1 MDRAIFFA
9 KARARLFGGA
19 LSQPQVEGLDA
30 LLDECAA
37 RGLADARCVAYVLA
51 TACHETGHAM
61 QPVREIGRGKG
72 RAYGAPDARSG
83 LVYYGRGYVQL
94 TWKANYERLGKRL
107 GVDLLGAPDRA
118 LEPRLAAAILI
129 AGMVEGLFSGRR
141 LAEFFSPDKTDWI
154 GARRIVNGLD
164 RADIVAGY
172 ARAFH
177 DALRAA
183 SAAPATPASSVAAPL
198 SSPPPSTK
206 RSETMKGYRTIAF
219 NAAVAAIGFAQSI
232 DWVSVLGSQR
242 AGVALTGIALVNMI
256 LRGVTDGPVGA
267 AQPKV

>member
-19 LSQPQVEGLDA
+19 LSQPQVDGLDA

-37 RGLADARCVAYVLA
+37 HGVADARCVAYILA
-51 TACHETGHAM
+51 TAFHETGRTM
-61 QPVREIGRGKG
+61 RPVREVGRGKG
-72 RAYGAPDARSG
+72 HAYGAPDARSG

-94 TWKANYERLGKRL
+94 TWKANYERLGERL
-107 GVDLLGAPDRA
+107 GVDLAGAPDRA
-118 LEPRLAAAILI
+118 LEPRVAAAVLI
-129 AGMVEGLFSGRR
+129 VGMVEGLFSGRR
-141 LAEFFSPDKTDWI
+141 LAEFFSSDKTDWI

-164 RADIVAGY
+164 RADLVAGY

-177 DALRAA
+177 DALAA
-183 SAAPATPASSVAAPL
+183 AATPRPLAAPISSTPPE
-198 SSPPPSTK
+198 K
-206 RSETMKGYRTIAF
+206 RSLTMKGYRTIAF

-232 DWVSVLGSQR
+232 DWVSILGSQR

-267 AQPKV
+267 AAPKA